1 MNHDTP
7 QSATALFALIGALS
21 PQPMHA
27 FAARMGSSALLPT
40 LVRTA
45 PSSLTR
51 KPTRMP
57 CAAGISALAS
67 STSSLTMRR
76 AAFWTT
82 PRAAAASRGP
92 AMSTSAAARLSP
104 KTRWVSAG
112 GGLRVRGGAAAR
124 AAAGTGMVVATSLS
138 ASTASM
144 AEAPTAPA
152 PKYRKDYK
160 APGHWTRHV
169 TLDINLGDGATVVTS
184 ELDME
189 RNADSPGSDL
199 FLDGEE
205 LKLFRVYIRDN
216 NGEVTQLQEEDDYSL
231 NDDGML
237 IKNSSLPSGNKYT
250 VGTVVQ
256 IAPKENTR
264 LSGLYT
270 SGGNFCTQC
279 EAEGFRRITFAQD
292 RPDVMSTFS
301 VRLNAWPSG
310 DFPVMLSNGNNPV
323 PPTLIPSP
331 PGGEKVDKSYAIW
344 EDPIPKPSY
353 LFALVAGDLGSIK
366 STFVTKSGRK
376 VKLEIFSEK
385 ENVDQLD
392 WAMESLKAAM
402 KWDEEKFGLEYD
414 LDIFNVVAVND
425 FNMGAM
431 ENKGLNVFN
440 TAYVLAKPE
449 TATDLDYERI
459 EGVIGHEY
467 FHNWTG
473 NRVTCRDWFQLTL
486 KEGLTVFRDQ
496 LFSGDMGSHA
506 AKRIEDVRT
515 LRSRQ
520 FPEDAGPLSH
530 PIRPESY
537 IAMDNFYTAT
547 VYVKGAEVIRMYRT
561 LVGEAGFRKGMD
573 LYFKRHDGQAVSC
586 DDFRAAM
593 ADANDVSLDQFERW
607 YLQPGTP
614 EVSAAGEYDAEA
626 KTYKLTLKQ
635 SSKKED
641 TLPFHIPVVTGLLLK
656 EDGSEA
662 VASRVLELKEEEQ
675 TFTFEDVASEPIP
688 SLLRDLS
695 APVKLRYEYSDEDLA
710 FLMKHDTDS
719 FNRWEAGQQLST
731 RVILG
736 MVEEIKA
743 GGEPGA
749 LPASLIDSFRA
760 TLLEKDIPDKSLQAY
775 ALRLPDPATLAE
787 EMDVIDPDAL
797 YKALKHVRRSLADA
811 LASELRS
818 VYDSA
823 APSGPYKKNSAEVG
837 RRRLR
842 NTILSYLHE
851 PRDAAAAKL
860 CFDQFEAA
868 DCMTDK
874 LAAVACLANFDDAG
888 GAFPERA
895 EALSKFYNDADGD
908 ALVLNKWFGI
918 QAAADLPDLLSR
930 VKDLMQ
936 HEDFTLKNPNRLRSV
951 VSSFAGSQHKFHAK
965 DGSGYEFL
973 GDMVLEVDQ
982 LNPQASATSGSRLV
996 ASRLA
1001 TMFSSYR
1008 RFDEKRQGLMREQLA
1023 RIRDSSPSKDTYE
1036 VATRC
1041 LG

>member
-1 MNHDTP
+1 
-7 QSATALFALIGALS
+7 
-21 PQPMHA
+21 
-27 FAARMGSSALLPT
+27 
-40 LVRTA
+40 
-45 PSSLTR
+45 
-51 KPTRMP
+51 
-57 CAAGISALAS
+57 
-67 STSSLTMRR
+67 
-76 AAFWTT
+76 
-82 PRAAAASRGP
+82 
-92 AMSTSAAARLSP
+92 
-104 KTRWVSAG
+104 
-112 GGLRVRGGAAAR
+112 
-124 AAAGTGMVVATSLS
+124 
-138 ASTASM
+138 
-144 AEAPTAPA
+144 
-152 PKYRKDYK
+152 
-160 APGHWTRHV
+160 
-169 TLDINLGDGATVVTS
+169 
-184 ELDME
+184 
-189 RNADSPGSDL
+189 
-199 FLDGEE
+199 
-205 LKLFRVYIRDN
+205 
-216 NGEVTQLQEEDDYSL
+216 
-231 NDDGML
+231 
-237 IKNSSLPSGNKYT
+237 
-250 VGTVVQ
+250 
-256 IAPKENTR
+256 
-264 LSGLYT
+264 
-270 SGGNFCTQC
+270 
-279 EAEGFRRITFAQD
+279 
-292 RPDVMSTFS
+292 
-301 VRLNAWPSG
+301 
-310 DFPVMLSNGNNPV
+310 
-323 PPTLIPSP
+323 
-331 PGGEKVDKSYAIW
+331 
-344 EDPIPKPSY
+344 
-353 LFALVAGDLGSIK
+353 
-366 STFVTKSGRK
+366 
-376 VKLEIFSEK
+376 
-385 ENVDQLD
+385 
-392 WAMESLKAAM
+392 MESLKAAM

-440 TAYVLAKPE
+440 TAFVLAKPE

-561 LVGEAGFRKGMD
+561 LVGETGFRKGMD

-593 ADANDVSLDQFERW
+593 ADANGVDLDQFERW
-607 YLQPGTP
+607 YLQSGTP
-614 EVSAAGEYDAEA
+614 ELSASGVYDAES
-626 KTYKLTLKQ
+626 KVYRLTLKQ
-635 SSKKED
+635 SSKNEG
-641 TLPFHIPVVTGLLLK
+641 TLPFHIPVVVGLLLK
-656 EDGSEA
+656 ENGSEA
-662 VASRVLELKEEEQ
+662 VPSKVLELKDEKQ
-675 TFTFEDVASEPIP
+675 TFTFEDVASEPVP

-695 APVKLRYEYSDEDLA
+695 APVKLRYDYSDEDLA

-743 GGEPGA
+743 GGEPSP
-749 LPASLIDSFRA
+749 LPTNLVDSFRA
-760 TLLEKDIPDKSLQAY
+760 TLTNKDIEDKSLQAY
-775 ALRLPDPATLAE
+775 ALRLPDSSTLGE
-787 EMDVIDPDAL
+787 EMEVIEPDAL
-797 YKALKHVRRSLADA
+797 DKALRHVRSSLADA
-811 LASELRS
+811 LATELRA
-818 VYDSA
+818 VYDGL
-823 APSGPYKKNSAEVG
+823 APSGPYKKNSEEVG

-842 NTILSYLHE
+842 NTVLSYLRE

-860 CFDQFEAA
+860 CLDQFNAA

-874 LAAVACLANFDDAG
+874 LAAVGCLADFNDAE

-895 EALSKFYNDADGD
+895 EALAKFYKDADGD
-908 ALVLNKWFGI
+908 FLVLNKWFGI
-918 QAAADLPDLLSR
+918 QASADLPDLLPR
-930 VKDLMQ
+930 VKELMQ

-951 VSSFAGSQHKFHAK
+951 VSSFAGCQSKFHAK

-982 LNPQASATSGSRLV
+982 LNPQV

-1001 TMFSSYR
+1001 TMFSAYR
-1008 RFDEKRQGLMREQLA
+1008 RYDEKRQELMRKQLT